1 MICVK
6 LLHCIYNIKL
16 NTVLSMRPRT
26 CQSSS
31 SHSVVNRPVFAL
43 EAFNETH
50 EVRPTTPQDLLE
62 FFQ

>member
-1 MICVK
+1 
-6 LLHCIYNIKL
+6 
-16 NTVLSMRPRT
+16 MRPRT

-31 SHSVVNRPVFAL
+31 SHSVVNHRVFAL
-43 EAFNETH
+43 EAFKETH